1 MEPGLQRARSST
13 ELRKEKSRDAARS
26 RRSQET
32 EVLYQL
38 AHTLPFA
45 RGVSAHLDKASIMR
59 LTISYLRMH
68 RLCAAGEWSATPG
81 GGSPEEPLDACYLK
95 ALDGFVMVL
104 TAEGDM
110 VYLSENVSKHL
121 GLSQLE
127 LIGHSVFDFVHPCDQ
142 EELQDVLA
150 PRHGLSKKKK
160 EGTTMTASGS
170 LATERS
176 FSLRMK
182 STLTSRGRTLNLK
195 AATWK
200 VLHCTG
206 HMRAYRPPRTQGPR
220 GGAPGEPPLRCL
232 VLICEAIPHPGALEP
247 PLGRGAFLSRHSLD
261 MKFTFCDERIVEV
274 AGYTPDDLIGCSAF
288 EYIHAL
294 DSDAVSKTIHT
305 LLSKGQAVT
314 GQYRFLARNGGYLW
328 TQTQATVISGGRGGQ
343 AESIVCVH
351 FVLSRVEETG
361 MVLSLEQTEQQGRRP
376 PRPPEPGPHPD
387 KAPTD
392 PEGLTAPGPRLL
404 AFLRPPARSEA
415 ELAADP
421 RRFCSPDLRRLLAP
435 ILDGGLAHAPAAGP
449 REPPR
454 SPPPADLPEELFLDL
469 EAVHRLFAAD
479 RELEAGETAL
489 DVAQAPEALDLE
501 MLAPYISMDDDFQL
515 SSGEQA
521 RRPPPRRA
529 ALPRPR
535 ARSFHGESPRP
546 PAPPTLPR
554 WDSHPRLSRPP
565 KEGCDPGESPG
576 ACTAPRSGARKR
588 GLLAN
593 AAEDGVGTASLGAK
607 PPKRPPSLDPDHFLL
622 PPLGLSFLL
631 VGQPASG
638 TPPSPGPQILGL
650 EESEASGL
658 DAAVELVDLYEDGGA
673 GQGGGHFQPGEVL
686 L

>member
-1 MEPGLQRARSST
+1 
-13 ELRKEKSRDAARS
+13 
-26 RRSQET
+26 
-32 EVLYQL
+32 
-38 AHTLPFA
+38 
-45 RGVSAHLDKASIMR
+45 
-59 LTISYLRMH
+59 
-68 RLCAAGEWSATPG
+68 
-81 GGSPEEPLDACYLK
+81 
-95 ALDGFVMVL
+95 
-104 TAEGDM
+104 
-110 VYLSENVSKHL
+110 
-121 GLSQLE
+121 
-127 LIGHSVFDFVHPCDQ
+127 
-142 EELQDVLA
+142 
-150 PRHGLSKKKK
+150 
-160 EGTTMTASGS
+160 MTASGS

-200 VLHCTG
+200 TRQYVFVRKQEVSFERDENE
-206 HMRAYRPPRTQGPR
+206 MQRA
-220 GGAPGEPPLRCL
+220 
-232 VLICEAIPHPGALEP
+232 V
-247 PLGRGAFLSRHSLD
+247 
-261 MKFTFCDERIVEV
+261 
-274 AGYTPDDLIGCSAF
+274 
-288 EYIHAL
+288 
-294 DSDAVSKTIHT
+294 
-305 LLSKGQAVT
+305 LSKGQAVT

-351 FVLSRVEETG
+351 FVLSRVDETG
-361 MVLSLEQTEQQGRRP
+361 MVLSLEQTDSS
-376 PRPPEPGPHPD
+376 GP
-387 KAPTD
+387 A
-392 PEGLTAPGPRLL
+392 A
-404 AFLRPPARSEA
+404 PPA
-415 ELAADP
+415 LPMAADP

-658 DAAVELVDLYEDGGA
+658 DAAVELVDLYDDGGA